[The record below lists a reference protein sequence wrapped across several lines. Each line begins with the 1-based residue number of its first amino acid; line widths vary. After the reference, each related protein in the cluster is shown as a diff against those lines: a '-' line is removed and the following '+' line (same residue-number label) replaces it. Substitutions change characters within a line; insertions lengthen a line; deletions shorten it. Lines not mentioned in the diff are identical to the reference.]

1 MVKDTFFSTPV
12 YYAGLADAETLN
24 EHLKKDIRAWQK
36 QDPEGTVRSNVA
48 QAGAWHSATDMH
60 TRGEF
65 NGLTREIFELVQG
78 IYDKRRYSRLISI
91 RADGIPTPGTRCFFN
106 LWRVV

>member
-12 YYAGLADAETLN
+12 YYADLADAETLN

-48 QAGAWHSATDMH
+48 QAGERISVSFNFYQIR
-60 TRGEF
+60 RGA
-65 NGLTREIFELVQG
+65 ELRNPNRKVVVVG
-78 IYDKRRYSRLISI
+78 DLE
-91 RADGIPTPGTRCFFN
+91 PGQ
-106 LWRVV
+106 